1 MTQSS
6 ATSHLSNPLPD
17 FSVIFGNKDE
27 ITNLVDTAWLF
38 TYSTLWNNHEFSSLE
53 KSEAKYY
60 IKEWITGGKKPLK
73 AFTNFCQRIIL
84 ARQNIKSLNTD
95 FLTLPSL
102 WLDKENIE
110 GYASTK
116 ELLERIKVIRH
127 SLPNF
132 QIEIKALA
140 EAVLEFAEEPTKENF
155 IYWRSYFIEK
165 DEPVLL
171 NIYSVFAANKTFNI
185 Q

>member
-1 MTQSS
+1 MKQSTLK
-6 ATSHLSNPLPD
+6 AFTNPLPD
-17 FSVIFGNKDE
+17 FSVIFGSKDE
-27 ITNLVDTAWLF
+27 ITQLVDTAWLF
-38 TYSTLWNNHEFSSLE
+38 AYSTLWNNHEFSTIE

-60 IKEWITGGKKPLK
+60 IKEWITGTKKPLK

-102 WLDKENIE
+102 WLDKENPE

-116 ELLERIKVIRH
+116 DLLDEIKALRH
-127 SLPNF
+127 SLPGF

-140 EAVLEFAEEPTKENF
+140 EAVLEFAEEPTNENF
-155 IYWRSYFIEK
+155 TYWRNYFNEK

-171 NIYSVFAANKTFNI
+171 NIYTVFAANKTFNI

>member
-1 MTQSS
+1 MRRNLQ
-6 ATSHLSNPLPD
+6 
-17 FSVIFGNKDE
+17 
-27 ITNLVDTAWLF
+27 LVDTAWQF
-38 TYSTLWNNHEFSSLE
+38 AYATLWNNQQFSTLE
-53 KSEAKYY
+53 KKEAKYY
-60 IKEWITGGKKPLK
+60 IKEWISGPKKHLK
-73 AFTNFCQRIIL
+73 AFINFCQRIIL
-84 ARQNIKSLNTD
+84 ARQNINSLNTD

-102 WLDKENIE
+102 WLDKENPE

-116 ELLERIKVIRH
+116 DLLDEIKVLRH

-140 EAVLEFAEEPTKENF
+140 EAVLEFAEAPTQENF
-155 IYWRSYFIEK
+155 IYWRNYFIEK

-171 NIYSVFAANKTFNI
+171 NIYTVFATNKTFNV

>member
-1 MTQSS
+1 MKQ
-6 ATSHLSNPLPD
+6 AAMKAFSNPLPD
-17 FSVIFGNKDE
+17 FSVIIGNQNE
-27 ITNLVDTAWLF
+27 ISKLVDTAWLF
-38 TYSTLWNNHEFSSLE
+38 AYSTLWNNHEFSSLE

-60 IKEWITGGKKPLK
+60 IKEWITGTKKPLK

-102 WLDKENIE
+102 WLDKENPD
-110 GYASTK
+110 GYACTK
-116 ELLERIKVIRH
+116 DLLDEIKVLRH
-127 SLPNF
+127 SLPSF

-140 EAVLEFAEEPTKENF
+140 EAVLEFSEDPTKENF
-155 IYWRSYFIEK
+155 VYWRNYFIEK

-171 NIYSVFAANKTFNI
+171 NIYTVFTANKTFNI